1 MKKIISVVLVMIMS
15 LSLTLPA
22 FAASGDSYL
31 PIVYVEGQGDYIYA
45 DKDDPNSEVLN
56 RQVIPDGMIDTIV
69 EQLTEPL
76 IKGAL
81 KRDYSEYC
89 DALYNWFAPYYER
102 MALDE
107 NGEVSNGTGNDC
119 IQEIPTDDR
128 SRNGMYKINSYNMT
142 YDFRLDPLVLADQ
155 LNEYIEAIKTATGHS
170 QVNIISRCLGV
181 NIVLAY
187 FYKYGTASVNKC
199 VMYAT
204 GFDGFDVCGALF
216 SGSVVAL
223 PDAVDRYVQSNL
235 ADDDGVQQL
244 IKAVVTMT
252 NKLKTLGFAIDEIYD
267 IYEAVY
273 QNVIPR
279 LMKVCHGSFPS
290 YWSMVND
297 EYYEKAKQ
305 LNFGGQEEKYAEFIR
320 KIDNYHYNVYQNQE
334 QMLRN
339 AMANGMEL
347 YIVAKYNTAMLPVA
361 STSELQSDG
370 DVNTSSSSYGAT
382 ITDIDKTLSDKYI
395 EDAIANGKGAYIS
408 SDKKIDASTCFLPDH
423 TWFIKDLHHDYM
435 PYDVD
440 ARLFGTMFKHN
451 GYMTVWDYEELPQYL
466 YWDGGRISPLTDQNS
481 GGRPEWN
488 KSFLE
493 SFRYFMLKILNYLN
507 DLLQRISDKL
517 SGNK

>member
-1 MKKIISVVLVMIMS
+1 
-15 LSLTLPA
+15 
-22 FAASGDSYL
+22 
-31 PIVYVEGQGDYIYA
+31 
-45 DKDDPNSEVLN
+45 
-56 RQVIPDGMIDTIV
+56 
-69 EQLTEPL
+69 
-76 IKGAL
+76 
-81 KRDYSEYC
+81 
-89 DALYNWFAPYYER
+89 
-102 MALDE
+102 
-107 NGEVSNGTGNDC
+107 
-119 IQEIPTDDR
+119 
-128 SRNGMYKINSYNMT
+128 
-142 YDFRLDPLVLADQ
+142 
-155 LNEYIEAIKTATGHS
+155 
-170 QVNIISRCLGV
+170 
-181 NIVLAY
+181 
-187 FYKYGTASVNKC
+187 
-199 VMYAT
+199 
-204 GFDGFDVCGALF
+204 
-216 SGSVVAL
+216 
-223 PDAVDRYVQSNL
+223 
-235 ADDDGVQQL
+235 
-244 IKAVVTMT
+244 MT

-440 ARLFGTMFKHN
+440 ARLFGAMFKHN

-481 GGRPEWN
+481 GGRPE
-488 KSFLE
+488 
-493 SFRYFMLKILNYLN
+493 
-507 DLLQRISDKL
+507 
-517 SGNK
+517 